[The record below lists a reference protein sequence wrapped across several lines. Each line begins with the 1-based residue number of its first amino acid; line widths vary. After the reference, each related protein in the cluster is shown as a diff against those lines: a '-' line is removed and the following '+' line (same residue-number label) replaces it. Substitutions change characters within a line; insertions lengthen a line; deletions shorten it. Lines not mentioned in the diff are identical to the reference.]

1 MAAERGYSA
10 SKPQLKTRLARLEG
24 QVRGVRAMVVEDRP
38 TLEVVTQLTAIQG
51 ALELVALGLLDQ
63 HAMHCLL
70 GRGGGPSEPRA
81 QADEILAA
89 VGRLLRRS
97 ARAARAEVGG

>member
-1 MAAERGYSA
+1 MEIERGYTA
-10 SKPQLKTRLARLEG
+10 TKPQLLRRLARLEG
-24 QVRGVRAMVVEDRP
+24 QVRGVRGMVAEGRP
-38 TLEVVTQLTAIQG
+38 PLEIATQLTALQG

-70 GRGGGPSEPRA
+70 GGGDGPDDPRA

-97 ARAARAEVGG
+97 ARAARIEVGG

>member
-1 MAAERGYSA
+1 MGATRGYTA
-10 SKPQLKTRLARLEG
+10 TKPQLLKRLARLEG
-24 QVRGVRAMVVEDRP
+24 QVRGVRGMIVEDRP
-38 TLEVVTQLTAIQG
+38 SLEVVTQLTALQG

-63 HAMHCLL
+63 HALHCLL
-70 GRGGGPSEPRA
+70 GHGEGPTEPRD

-97 ARAARAEVGG
+97 ARAVRIEVGE